1 MPAPADP
8 SAPAAP
14 ASGAVTD
21 HAMVVQSAWL
31 DQALWSATANQLKTG
46 LDRWRR
52 IAAVGGVLG
61 AAASVAAG
69 SVAEGPARQ
78 GLAIAAALL
87 LAVVPY
93 VQKARVSPA
102 QVKAWTRA
110 RSASEALKEAI
121 YRFLMGVPPA
131 DPPGATEGNGTPAP
145 DPASAAALVRRCQ
158 AIKQRVAD
166 LQGLAAQTAPASS
179 GSSRPTSLGTEA
191 YLTGRVND
199 QIGWYGRRANQL
211 AGQARA
217 LRQAEFL
224 LGLLA
229 VVIGALSGSSAS
241 AGAAELVQSLPLL
254 GALSPWVGVVTTAGG
269 AVTAHLAAT
278 RVEEISAVYFA
289 TGQRVQ
295 GLRDEWLTDAARDTP
310 ERVAA
315 FVDAVERA
323 FAAENQSWL
332 ADWTK
337 E

>member
-1 MPAPADP
+1 MSTPAD
-8 SAPAAP
+8 STGNRAAP
-14 ASGAVTD
+14 PTD

-31 DQALWSATANQLKTG
+31 DQALWSATANQLKAG

-61 AAASVAAG
+61 AATSVAAG
-69 SVAEGPARQ
+69 TLADGPVRQ
-78 GLAIAAALL
+78 GTAIAAALL

-93 VQKARVSPA
+93 VQKTRVSPA

-145 DPASAAALVRRCQ
+145 DPTSAAALVRRCQ

-166 LQGLAAQTAPASS
+166 LQGQAAQAAPG
-179 GSSRPTSLGTEA
+179 GSSARPSSLDTEG
-191 YLTGRVND
+191 YLADRVND

-211 AGQARA
+211 AGQARR
-217 LRQAEFL
+217 LRQAEFA

-229 VVIGALSGSSAS
+229 VVMGVLSGQSGG
-241 AGAAELVQSLPLL
+241 AGAELAQQWPLL
-254 GALSPWVGVVTTAGG
+254 GTLSPWVGVVTTAGG

>member
-1 MPAPADP
+1 MTAPPVPSPPA
-8 SAPAAP
+8 
-14 ASGAVTD
+14 D
-21 HAMVVQSAWL
+21 HAMVVQSAWI
-31 DQALWSATANQLKTG
+31 DQALWSATANQLKAG

-61 AAASVAAG
+61 AATSVAAG
-69 SVAEGPARQ
+69 TLADGALRQ
-78 GLAIAAALL
+78 GLAVVAALL

-102 QVKAWTRA
+102 QVRAWTRA
-110 RSASEALKEAI
+110 RSASEALKETI
-121 YRFLMGVPPA
+121 FRFLMGVPPA
-131 DPPGATEGNGTPAP
+131 DPTGATEGNGTPAP

-158 AIKQRVAD
+158 AIKLRVAD
-166 LQGLAAQTAPASS
+166 LQGLAAATARPTASP
-179 GSSRPTSLGTEA
+179 SRPTALTASG
-191 YLTGRVND
+191 YLDVRVND
-199 QIGWYGRRANQL
+199 QITWYGNKAKLL
-211 AGQARA
+211 AGQARQ
-217 LRQAEFL
+217 LRNAEFL

-229 VVIGALSGSSAS
+229 VVMGALSGSDAGSA
-241 AGAAELVQSLPLL
+241 LVQSIPLL
-254 GALSPWVGVVTTAGG
+254 GELSPWVGVVTTAGG

-278 RVEEISAVYFA
+278 RVEEIATVYFA

-310 ERVAA
+310 ERVSA

-323 FAAENQSWL
+323 FSAENQGWL